1 MKRTILGLPIGRSL
15 LALALATALVSI
27 GATGGVAAEQVRV
40 AGLTWPGYGFWFI
53 AKEKN
58 LAPDLDISY
67 QAIEDPYESFALAS
81 SGQLD
86 IVYSTI
92 EFAPI
97 AAAEG
102 FPIKLVAYGN
112 LSHGTDKIIVGPGIE
127 SAEDLRGKKVA
138 VLEGGLAQLYMA
150 MWLESNGVSY
160 DAVEYVNLIMD
171 DAASAMIGGDVMAA
185 EFWEPF
191 GANTLAAVDGS
202 RIVATS
208 ADEQWEKN
216 ALIADSLFMAVAFI
230 DDRRDVALKA
240 MQALYDAI
248 QWWKENPTE
257 GNQIIAEGMKMSV
270 ADVELVIG
278 ADGTGLD
285 GGLYPYTFQET
296 ARFCGSAP
304 GEPPFGQTNGQM
316 ADHFRLTNE
325 WWIKFGLMDEMIDP
339 EAGTDCSLLADLNEA
354 GYGQ

>member
-1 MKRTILGLPIGRSL
+1 MERN
-15 LALALATALVSI
+15 SI
-27 GATGGVAAEQVRV
+27 KTRIARIFSVLTVAAFVAVSGGYAASAADQVRV
-40 AGLTWPGYGFWFI
+40 SGLTWPGYGFWFI
-53 AKEKN
+53 VQEKN
-58 LAPDLDISY
+58 LAPDLEITY
-67 QAIEDPYESFALAS
+67 QAIEDPFESFALAS

-97 AAAEG
+97 AASEG

-127 SAEDLRGKKVA
+127 SAEDLRGQKVA

-150 MWLESNGVSY
+150 IWLESNGVAY
-160 DAVEYVNLIMD
+160 DEVEYVNLIMD
-171 DAASAMIGGDVMAA
+171 DAASAMIGGDVKAA

-191 GANTLAAVDGS
+191 GANTLAAVEGS
-202 RIVATS
+202 KIMATS

-216 ALIADSLFMAVAFI
+216 ALMADALFMSDAFI
-230 DDRRDVALKA
+230 NDNREVALKA

-257 GNQIIAEGMKMSV
+257 GNEIIARGMQMTV
-270 ADVELVIG
+270 EDVELVIG
-278 ADGTGLD
+278 ADGTCLD
-285 GGLYPYTFQET
+285 GGLCPYTFIET
-296 ARFCGSAP
+296 ARFCGAAP
-304 GEPPFGQTNGQM
+304 GDPPFGQTNGQM
-316 ADHFRLTNE
+316 ADHFRMTND
-325 WWIKFGLMDEMIDP
+325 WWIKFGLMTETFEP
-339 EAGTDCSLLADLNEA
+339 EAGVDCSLLADLYES